1 MNLLLDAHTVIWLIY
16 EPERLPGELRTL
28 IADPGNAL
36 YISLATVWE
45 LANKVAAHRL
55 PLAGTSVERMVERI
69 RELGATFLAIS
80 PDDIVAAAMLPW
92 HHLDPFDRMIVAQAQ
107 ARSLLVTND
116 SKIAMYEVEVL
127 WR

>member
-1 MNLLLDAHTVIWLIY
+1 MNLLLDAHTVIWVIY

-55 PLAGTSVERMVERI
+55 PLAGTSVERMVERM
-69 RELGATFLAIS
+69 RELGATFLAIT
-80 PDDIVAAAMLPW
+80 PD
-92 HHLDPFDRMIVAQAQ
+92 
-107 ARSLLVTND
+107 
-116 SKIAMYEVEVL
+116 VL
-127 WR
+127 WRRRCFHGITWIRSTG